1 MSTLLW
7 RYFTIAISKAIVAGT
22 NNYVLVAGEAKF
34 ETTELRDV
42 DDRRDKW
49 DENKPHFDEFVNN
62 RLPVKDGLK

>member
-42 DDRRDKW
+42 DDRRDK
-49 DENKPHFDEFVNN
+49 
-62 RLPVKDGLK
+62 